1 MTNGNGEWF
10 GKAVNNS
17 FYAGQE
23 KMKAAQEKFASS
35 LQSTQE
41 GHSME
46 KGHPVAT
53 CALCRDSSSDSPLC
67 LLTFVQV

>member
-1 MTNGNGEWF
+1 
-10 GKAVNNS
+10 
-17 FYAGQE
+17 
-23 KMKAAQEKFASS
+23 MKAAQEKFASS

-46 KGHPVAT
+46 KGHPVAA